1 MNEIPKVNVVDSSQ
15 MNKLCDERVRSDT
28 YHYDFPSYLRYR
40 LSCFPS
46 KIHHRDLNVVLIH
59 FEANSLCLFRLVV

>member
-1 MNEIPKVNVVDSSQ
+1 MNEIPKVNVGDSSQ

-46 KIHHRDLNVVLIH
+46 KIHHRDFKFS